1 MSEKVKCPYCGNE
14 IYNDVEQCEYCK
26 EFFKEPEI
34 KGIKLISLGQF
45 IVLSCLTFGLYSF
58 IWLGLN
64 YKPIINIS
72 NSRDRKKL
80 QRLILIGI
88 SVCLLSGLFCNYV
101 ITIILA
107 KILLL
112 SISYRVLRIIE
123 KYSLIKY
130 DSAIVHNEIG
140 WFFFDILYVVY
151 FLGTYPER
159 VHTPGMRWCMNT
171 KNWIIYSLIFILCAA
186 LAVLMTYYIS
196 FWDIG

>member
-1 MSEKVKCPYCGNE
+1 MSEKVNCPYCGNE
-14 IYNDVEQCEYCK
+14 IYNDAEQCEYCK

-34 KGIKLISLGQF
+34 KGIKLTSLGQF

-58 IWLGLN
+58 IWLWCN
-64 YKPIINIS
+64 YMPVINIS

-80 QRLILIGI
+80 NRLILIGI
-88 SVCLLSGLFCNYV
+88 PVCVLSAVFLNYITAAVLTKIILLSV
-101 ITIILA
+101 
-107 KILLL
+107 
-112 SISYRVLRIIE
+112 SYRILRIIE

-130 DSAIVHNEIG
+130 GAAIVHNEIG
-140 WFFFDILYVVY
+140 WFCFDILYVVY

-171 KNWIIYSLIFILCAA
+171 KNWIIYSLIFIICAA

-196 FWDIG
+196 FIDVG

>member
-140 WFFFDILYVVY
+140 WFFFDLLYVVY

>member
-140 WFFFDILYVVY
+140 WFFFDLLYVVY
-151 FLGTYPER
+151 FLGTYSER

>member
-14 IYNDVEQCEYCK
+14 IYNDAEQCEYCK
-26 EFFKEPEI
+26 EFFTEPHI
-34 KGIKLISLGQF
+34 KGIKLLSLGQF
-45 IVLSCLTFGLYSF
+45 IVFSCLTFGLYSF
-58 IWLGLN
+58 IWLLIN

-80 QRLILIGI
+80 FNLLAIGVP
-88 SVCLLSGLFCNYV
+88 VCCFSAVF
-101 ITIILA
+101 ITYALAIILT
-107 KILLL
+107 KILFLAL
-112 SISYRVLRIIE
+112 SYRILRIIE
-123 KYSLIKY
+123 KYSCIKY
-130 DSAIVHNEIG
+130 DSNIVHNEIG
-140 WFFFDILYVVY
+140 WFCFDILYVVY

-196 FWDIG
+196 FINVG

>member
-45 IVLSCLTFGLYSF
+45 IVFSCLTFGLYTF
-58 IWLGLN
+58 VWLFVN
-64 YKPIINIS
+64 YSPIINIS

-80 QRLILIGI
+80 QRLIAIGI
-88 SVCLLSGLFCNYV
+88 PLCVFIALFV
-101 ITIILA
+101 SFPIALIIT
-107 KILLL
+107 KVLLL
-112 SISYRVLRIIE
+112 SVSYRILRIIE

-130 DSAIVHNEIG
+130 DSSIVHNEIG

-171 KNWIIYSLIFILCAA
+171 KNWIIYSFIFILCAA
-186 LAVLMTYYIS
+186 FAVLMTYYVS